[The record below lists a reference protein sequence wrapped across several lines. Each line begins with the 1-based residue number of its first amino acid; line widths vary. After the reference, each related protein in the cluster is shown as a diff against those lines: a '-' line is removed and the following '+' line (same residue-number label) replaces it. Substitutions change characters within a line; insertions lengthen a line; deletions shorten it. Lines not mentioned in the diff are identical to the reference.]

1 MAENSNKRLQKV
13 STVEPT
19 VKKKPKR
26 TAEGIKS
33 KRESDRRRRQTRVTL
48 GVAFPRWRALKA
60 ESGLRADTDFAL
72 LLMDSYERY
81 MKVLA
86 SVKAEGNLQA
96 PPPPSQSSNGTEYHS
111 ITIDWEGED
120 DRGDPISDIEVT
132 SNLEE
137 DTESLDEEDCD
148 TPPHFPS
155 DSATKTPLPSA
166 SMEESVCDV
175 GESEELP
182 MTDIT
187 SGPDYQLVL
196 CEDDIVGEKAS
207 IAYEKNLRQLAGFL
221 RFPLEKCEYSD
232 PLLGVEC
239 DAVQPF
245 DIVME
250 SQGTASTIEWVCSRG
265 HSLWKWNSQPVF
277 KFGMQSG
284 DFMLATNILLSGNDY
299 DKIALLFQ
307 YMNMNIVAK
316 STFTAVQHSYCVN
329 TIKEF
334 WQETRYKKV
343 YNKKLKKYQYII
355 KNQKTCTDILDLQRA
370 IVGKRLGSG
379 KTVPRMRRRSSSNP
393 DDPESDGLIP
403 PM

>member
-1 MAENSNKRLQKV
+1 MLNQSLNYLASFLF
-13 STVEPT
+13 SY
-19 VKKKPKR
+19 
-26 TAEGIKS
+26 
-33 KRESDRRRRQTRVTL
+33 
-48 GVAFPRWRALKA
+48 
-60 ESGLRADTDFAL
+60 
-72 LLMDSYERY
+72 SYEKY
-81 MKVLA
+81 SKA
-86 SVKAEGNLQA
+86 STSMTAEGNLQSHFLL
-96 PPPPSQSSNGTEYHS
+96 SQSSNGSEYHS
-111 ITIDWEGED
+111 ITIDWEDEEEGVYGES
-120 DRGDPISDIEVT
+120 ISDKEVL
-132 SNLEE
+132 SNSEE
-137 DTESLDEEDCD
+137 DTESSDEEDSVFRSCAR
-148 TPPHFPS
+148 S
-155 DSATKTPLPSA
+155 DSATKTPLPA
-166 SMEESVCDV
+166 AGMEESGCDL

-250 SQGTASTIEWVCSRG
+250 SRGTASTIEWICSRG

-307 YMNMNIVAK
+307 YMSMNIVAK
-316 STFTAVQHSYCVN
+316 SSFAAVQHSYCVN

-343 YNKKLKKYQYII
+343 YNKQLQKYQYII
-355 KNQKTCTDILDLQRA
+355 KNHKTCTVIPDLQRA
-370 IVGKRLGSG
+370 IVRKHLGSG
-379 KTVPRMRRRSSSNP
+379 KTVPRMRSSSNP
-393 DDPESDGLIP
+393 DDPESLGLIP